1 MNNSITNIFTI
12 VGFELS
18 TQMRTKSFWL
28 LSLLPP
34 IAFILMFLAN
44 VKTPQIDRVGVI
56 NKTPLSLTRDYQS
69 NLEIKSLSVD
79 IDPEDYLAKHNDIDA
94 VIYLFKD
101 KGDKT
106 NCWIYSKKVLLP
118 SNIEFIDN
126 LIKEQIISM
135 QLGSSYN
142 RAKLFVSENLVVKHI
157 STNRTKISLFTNGLS
172 AIAVFITYFT
182 ILQFASSIQRS
193 ISREKK
199 NKISEILL
207 SAITGR
213 EIIAGKLFSGLVLT
227 FTQIVLWV
235 VSGISFI
242 LLLSEFSVVTIDPN
256 FLNDVYSNFRLI
268 PQKQLVIMSCVFIL
282 SLIGGHLLYS
292 LLFTLLAASSNENT
306 NTNQYALVITVPLLI
321 TFVYVFRNPM
331 LIDSIFQ
338 FLLYFPLSS
347 PIALLPG
354 IVKGLSIGGAMTS
367 LLILYASIGI
377 TLYYSSRIYEN
388 GVMNRSSKISL
399 RTFYAWLR
407 NSR

>member
-1 MNNSITNIFTI
+1 
-12 VGFELS
+12 
-18 TQMRTKSFWL
+18 
-28 LSLLPP
+28 
-34 IAFILMFLAN
+34 
-44 VKTPQIDRVGVI
+44 
-56 NKTPLSLTRDYQS
+56 
-69 NLEIKSLSVD
+69 
-79 IDPEDYLAKHNDIDA
+79 
-94 VIYLFKD
+94 
-101 KGDKT
+101 
-106 NCWIYSKKVLLP
+106 
-118 SNIEFIDN
+118 
-126 LIKEQIISM
+126 M